1 MTAKVYLFQPQSTVV
16 IKGKKQYWLPY
27 SAACIWSYANKHVD
41 GFELGEIFFRREYPE
56 KVLERI
62 KDPVLCGFSCYVW
75 NEQYNLHL
83 AKLIK
88 EKYPDC
94 VIEFGGPQ
102 AQRHLIEKD
111 FIDTVLLG
119 YGEIAFADVLS
130 RIKNACKLIPVYER
144 EQPKEL
150 AYVSPYTN
158 GVMDKIIDDNPEYQW
173 ATLVES
179 TRGCPHHCTFCD
191 WGTWM
196 DLIQKFDM
204 DVVKKDIMW
213 MSTHKIGFLMMADA
227 NFGIFRD
234 RDLQIAKWLREAAD
248 HPDAIV
254 DDLTVQYTKNKTD
267 VVLDITE
274 TLGSYDRRG
283 VTMSVQSM
291 SQPVLKA
298 IKRKNMDVNRI
309 SDVVDKARKRNL
321 NVYTEMILGLPEE
334 TVDSWKDGMCLL
346 METGQD
352 SLDVWLCQLFGQTE
366 MNMNREKHG
375 IKVVNAEDYVS
386 FTKHDSEDYPI
397 KEVIEIVNETDTMT
411 TDDII
416 ESYLF
421 AWVVIMFHI
430 NGFSHY
436 ISTFHDYR
444 KFYDNLKDYLDSDSG
459 IFGQHFKGLKERISA
474 YLRTGKVI
482 SDKDTGHTLELNVG
496 TDFDLFWDNKDLAF
510 KLVEESCNPSEDIME
525 IQRKLL
531 YDPKVNYPIK
541 VQDYKIWNPRPIE
554 ERDDIWTIKRKN
566 MLKNKLTKV

>member
-1 MTAKVYLFQPQSTVV
+1 M
-16 IKGKKQYWLPY
+16 
-27 SAACIWSYANKHVD
+27 
-41 GFELGEIFFRREYPE
+41 
-56 KVLERI
+56 
-62 KDPVLCGFSCYVW
+62 
-75 NEQYNLHL
+75 
-83 AKLIK
+83 
-88 EKYPDC
+88 
-94 VIEFGGPQ
+94 
-102 AQRHLIEKD
+102 
-111 FIDTVLLG
+111 
-119 YGEIAFADVLS
+119 
-130 RIKNACKLIPVYER
+130 IPVYER

-352 SLDVWLCQLFGQTE
+352 LSL
-366 MNMNREKHG
+366 
-375 IKVVNAEDYVS
+375 I
-386 FTKHDSEDYPI
+386 
-397 KEVIEIVNETDTMT
+397 
-411 TDDII
+411 
-416 ESYLF
+416 
-421 AWVVIMFHI
+421 HI
-430 NGFSHY
+430 
-436 ISTFHDYR
+436 
-444 KFYDNLKDYLDSDSG
+444 
-459 IFGQHFKGLKERISA
+459 
-474 YLRTGKVI
+474 
-482 SDKDTGHTLELNVG
+482 
-496 TDFDLFWDNKDLAF
+496 
-510 KLVEESCNPSEDIME
+510 
-525 IQRKLL
+525 
-531 YDPKVNYPIK
+531 
-541 VQDYKIWNPRPIE
+541 
-554 ERDDIWTIKRKN
+554 
-566 MLKNKLTKV
+566 